1 MEVVGMRFDTLL
13 KMGSYLAD
21 IWKHESFQQMSKL
34 VHKGVKRRM
43 QYNDRSLNENS
54 LYKGPFGPNFQNRN
68 IRIPDSA
75 KQPRRSKINWE
86 QYVTPDN
93 IQSVMQLQKTIR
105 NIMSKK

>member
-1 MEVVGMRFDTLL
+1 MRFDTLL

-43 QYNDRSLNENS
+43 QYYDRSPNEKPP
-54 LYKGPFGPNFQNRN
+54 YTGPFGPNFQNRN
-68 IRIPDSA
+68 IRLPDFD
-75 KQPRRSKINWE
+75 KQPRRSKVNWE
-86 QYVTPDN
+86 QFITPDN
-93 IQSVMQLQKTIR
+93 IQSVMHLQKTIR